1 MADDHAQLDR
11 FDAGGA
17 PPPGAGL
24 RTGPP
29 WEAAGY
35 SVESFFSTARQALL
49 DPTQFFRS
57 LRREGGLGAPLVFGL
72 IGITLGFIVGSLL
85 QTTMF
90 RLPIGMPHEVE
101 QMAGDLAMMMA
112 LIVIGPF
119 LALVS
124 LFVSSAISHLMLLLL
139 GGARTFETTFR
150 VVGYS
155 AGSTGLVA
163 MVPFCGGIV
172 SAIWQVVI
180 LIIGLA
186 RAHEISTGR
195 AAAAVLLPAIICCVA
210 VMLTIGA
217 IMAMVAAGLS
227 SLGGV

>member
-1 MADDHAQLDR
+1 MAQRL
-11 FDAGGA
+11 FNV
-17 PPPGAGL
+17 L
-24 RTGPP
+24 FVCTGN
-29 WEAAGY
+29 
-35 SVESFFSTARQALL
+35 SARSIMAECAMN
-49 DPTQFFRS
+49 RW
-57 LRREGGLGAPLVFGL
+57 GLGKF
-72 IGITLGFIVGSLL
+72 
-85 QTTMF
+85 Q
-90 RLPIGMPHEVE
+90 
-101 QMAGDLAMMMA
+101 
-112 LIVIGPF
+112 
-119 LALVS
+119 
-124 LFVSSAISHLMLLLL
+124 
-139 GGARTFETTFR
+139 
-150 VVGYS
+150 GYS
-155 AGSTGLVA
+155 AGSTGLIA